1 MIKDYYKILGLERT
15 ASNSEIHKR
24 YKELVKIYHPDLN
37 KHPDAIERFISITE
51 AFRVLGNLESRLDY
65 SLVLFEQDM
74 IKEEARRIY
83 RIRQKKSKK

>member
-24 YKELVKIYHPDLN
+24 YKELVKVYHPDMN
-37 KHPDAIERFISITE
+37 RNHDAIEKFLRITE

-65 SLVLFEQDM
+65 SLVLFEQEM
-74 IKEEARRIY
+74 IKDEARRIY
-83 RIRQKKSKK
+83 HIRQKKNKI

>member
-15 ASNSEIHKR
+15 ASTKDIHKR

-37 KHPDAIERFISITE
+37 KSPEAVEKFLRITE
-51 AFRVLGNLESRLDY
+51 AFRVLGDLENRLDY
-65 SLVLFEQDM
+65 SLVLFEQEM

-83 RIRQKKSKK
+83 RIRKNKKEK